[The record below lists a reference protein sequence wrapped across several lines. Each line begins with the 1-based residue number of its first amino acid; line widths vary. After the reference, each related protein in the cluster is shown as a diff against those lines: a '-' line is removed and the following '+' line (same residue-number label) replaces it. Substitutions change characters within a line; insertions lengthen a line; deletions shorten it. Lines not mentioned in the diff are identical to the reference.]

1 MDHFIPIEKAC
12 AKLGSLTA
20 LARALSVA
28 PSTVHQW
35 LVGAR
40 PVPPKRCSA
49 IERATLGEVSRKD
62 LRPIDWADFWPEL
75 DQNEALSQSSSQ
87 SNRLPADS
95 EEAA

>member
-1 MDHFIPIEKAC
+1 MDHFIPIERAC

-75 DQNEALSQSSSQ
+75 DRNEAPSSSACQ
-87 SNRLPADS
+87 SNRAPADNQ
-95 EEAA
+95 EAA